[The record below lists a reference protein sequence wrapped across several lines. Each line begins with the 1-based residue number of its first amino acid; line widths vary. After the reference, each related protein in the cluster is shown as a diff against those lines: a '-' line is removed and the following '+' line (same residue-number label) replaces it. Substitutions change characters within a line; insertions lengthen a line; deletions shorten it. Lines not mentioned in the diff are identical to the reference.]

1 MPSQVIP
8 RRPTA
13 ASRSLAEQLQP
24 LVRVHESIRNRAR
37 VSLDLD
43 GARKRIRAGRAAFD
57 PADVLE
63 GAGDLH
69 RAFQRTAASFE
80 RSGLATTPQLTALRE
95 RTIDPARLVLA
106 WCNGESTPRDATLR
120 LARSVAAVLGN
131 AVLSRTASTVAE
143 GFSFTIWKRPQ
154 CPCCGASP
162 DLAVATDTRRSLICW
177 RCDTSWRTDL
187 RGCIGCGADLAPD
200 LVRIP
205 SPHLGYQ
212 VAICN
217 ACGRYL
223 KERRG
228 APAQPLLVER
238 MLTLGLDEAAQ
249 QRGLRA

>member
-1 MPSQVIP
+1 MPSQAIT

-24 LVRVHESIRNRAR
+24 LVRVHESIRSRAR
-37 VSLDLD
+37 LPIDV
-43 GARKRIRAGRAAFD
+43 GAARTRVRAGRAAFD
-57 PADVLE
+57 AADVLAN
-63 GAGDLH
+63 AGDLAK
-69 RAFQRTAASFE
+69 AFQRTSAAFE
-80 RSGLATTPQLTALRE
+80 RSGLATTPQLSALRE
-95 RTIDPARLVLA
+95 RSPDPARITIA
-106 WCNGESTPRDATLR
+106 WCNTESVPRDPTLR
-120 LARSVAAVLGN
+120 LARSVAAVVGN
-131 AVLSRTASTVAE
+131 AMLSHAASAIAE
-143 GFSFTIWKRPQ
+143 GFSFAAWKRPH
-154 CPCCGASP
+154 CPCCGATP
-162 DLAVATDTRRSLICW
+162 DLAVVTDTRRSLICW
-177 RCDTSWRTDL
+177 RCDATWRTDV

-217 ACGRYL
+217 ACGRYI

-238 MLTLGLDEAAQ
+238 QLTLGLDEAAQ

>member
-1 MPSQVIP
+1 MTSQVIP

-24 LVRVHESIRNRAR
+24 LVRVHESIRTRSR
-37 VSLDLD
+37 VALDVA
-43 GARKRIRAGRAAFD
+43 GARQRVRAGRAAFD
-57 PADVLE
+57 AAEVLAS
-63 GAGDLH
+63 AGDLA
-69 RAFQRTAASFE
+69 RAFQRAAASFE
-80 RSGLATTPQLTALRE
+80 RAGLATTPQLTALRE
-95 RTIDPARLVLA
+95 RGTDPARLALA
-106 WCNGESTPRDATLR
+106 WCNGESIPRDATLR
-120 LARSVAAVLGN
+120 LARSVAAVVGN
-131 AVLSRTASTVAE
+131 ALLAHAAATVAE
-143 GFSFTIWKRPQ
+143 DFSFSSWKWPQ
-154 CPCCGASP
+154 CPCCGGAP
-162 DLAVATDTRRSLICW
+162 DLAILTDTRRSLVCG
-177 RCDTSWRTDL
+177 RCDTTWRTEL

-217 ACGRYL
+217 ACGRYI

-228 APAQPLLVER
+228 TPAQSLLVER

>member
-1 MPSQVIP
+1 MPSQVIT
-8 RRPTA
+8 RRSTA
-13 ASRSLAEQLQP
+13 ASRNLAEQLQP
-24 LVRVHESIRNRAR
+24 LVRMHESIRGRAR
-37 VSLDLD
+37 VAVDVET
-43 GARKRIRAGRAAFD
+43 ARQRIRAGRPGFD
-57 PADVLE
+57 AADVLSA
-63 GAGDLH
+63 AGDLH

-80 RSGLATTPQLTALRE
+80 RSGLANTPQLTALRE
-95 RTIDPARLVLA
+95 RTMDPSRLVHA
-106 WCNGESTPRDATLR
+106 WCNGESIPRDATMR

-131 AVLSRTASTVAE
+131 AVLSRSAATVGE
-143 GFSFTIWKRPQ
+143 GFSFAGWKWPQ
-154 CPCCGASP
+154 CPCCGSSP
-162 DLAVATDTRRSLICW
+162 DLAMVTDTRRSLICW
-177 RCDTSWRTDL
+177 RCDTTWRTDL

-228 APAQPLLVER
+228 APVQPLLVER

-249 QRGLRA
+249 QRGLRT